1 MFHNYPVTPSLI
13 ILYISGLLI
22 ISIIITI
29 ILHFNKF
36 MKHRFYE
43 KVGIILMLT
52 IAITSH
58 GLIHIGLEKQYGE
71 NQLS

>member
-1 MFHNYPVTPSLI
+1 MFNNYSITPSLI
-13 ILYISGLLI
+13 ISFISGFLILLI
-22 ISIIITI
+22 IAT
-29 ILHFNKF
+29 LLLNFKKF

-58 GLIHIGLEKQYGE
+58 GLIHLGLEKQYRG
-71 NQLS
+71 N